1 MGFYV
6 PCQYD
11 YYTTTLSP
19 PDNTVTATISQTA
32 IDPYLTN
39 QMAIPNLWV
48 DVASRK
54 TRRAAKSG
62 SKRGKTSQPWK
73 RDYAWSHMLIT
84 FWLYDQ
90 VIRLDA
96 F

>member
-11 YYTTTLSP
+11 YYTTTSSP
-19 PDNTVTATISQTA
+19 PDNIVTATISPTA

-54 TRRAAKSG
+54 TRRAAKSS
-62 SKRGKTSQPWK
+62 SKRGKTAQPWK
-73 RDYAWSHMLIT
+73 RDYAWSHKFLK
-84 FWLYDQ
+84 
-90 VIRLDA
+90 
-96 F
+96 